1 MRGERVAMSVEFGG
15 CSDWGCE
22 RNVLELGAIGG
33 NGGGWERVGWRVSDA
48 KKVGNFYAQPKT
60 RASRF
65 KSNSLEAGTEF
76 PNSSPRYSGN
86 WKILKSVQE
95 LRRGCD
101 FVGIVYL
108 LVGAGIPMLAG
119 EAGHL
124 WRCQLD
130 PKCR

>member
-1 MRGERVAMSVEFGG
+1 MSVEFGG

-48 KKVGNFYAQPKT
+48 KVGNFYAQLKT
-60 RASRF
+60 RASGF
-65 KSNSLEAGTEF
+65 KSNSLEAKTEF
-76 PNSSPRYSGN
+76 QNSDPPYSGN

-101 FVGIVYL
+101 FVCIVYL
-108 LVGAGIPMLAG
+108 LVGAGISM
-119 EAGHL
+119 
-124 WRCQLD
+124 
-130 PKCR
+130 